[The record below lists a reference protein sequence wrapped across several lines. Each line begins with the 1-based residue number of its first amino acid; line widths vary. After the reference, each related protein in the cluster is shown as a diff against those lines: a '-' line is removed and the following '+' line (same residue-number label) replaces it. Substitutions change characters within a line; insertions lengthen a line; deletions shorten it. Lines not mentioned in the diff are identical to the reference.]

1 MRGDDR
7 LLGSGTKTLA
17 AINLVFLSYHQVR
30 PSVFRL
36 VAVQDKCLMTIDE
49 SILQQVVNDICSGML
64 GLEMERSEDFN
75 CEDTGALSA
84 IIRISGGWDSLVQ
97 VLTPR
102 KTAIAIASN
111 MFAMSKDELSE
122 AEIRDAVGE
131 IVNIVGGN
139 LKGIVEGVS
148 SLSLPCVGE
157 SDGCAPFDSSFSG
170 VSITN
175 LCQGDPFTVRILD
188 RGIAVAT

>member
-1 MRGDDR
+1 
-7 LLGSGTKTLA
+7 
-17 AINLVFLSYHQVR
+17 
-30 PSVFRL
+30 
-36 VAVQDKCLMTIDE
+36 MTIDE
-49 SILQQVVNDICSGML
+49 AILRQVVDDVCSGML
-64 GLEMERSEDFN
+64 GLEMERSEEFN
-75 CEDTGALSA
+75 CEGTDALSA
-84 IIRISGGWDSLVQ
+84 IIRISGSWDSMVQ

-102 KTAIAIASN
+102 KTAIAIAST
-111 MFAMSKDELSE
+111 MFAISKDELSE

-188 RGIAVAT
+188 IKSA